1 MAPQVWL
8 ITGCS
13 SGFGSE
19 IAKAALARGDKVVAT
34 ARSVAKL
41 EGLKAAGATTIALD
55 ITAGDAQV
63 QKAVDEAIAAYGQV
77 DIVVNNAGYIV
88 VGGTEEFTWAPFPL
102 LTLLSPQPAKTSPTP
117 YLATKR

>member
-1 MAPQVWL
+1 MAPQVWF

-34 ARSVAKL
+34 ARNVAKL

-63 QKAVDEAIAAYGQV
+63 QKVVNEAIEAYGRI
-77 DIVVNNAGYIV
+77 DIVVNNAAYGV
-88 VGGTEEFTWAPFPL
+88 MGAVEEF
-102 LTLLSPQPAKTSPTP
+102 K
-117 YLATKR
+117 